1 MLACIVSA
9 CILCALPAGAAPIER
24 SARAGSG
31 EAASADTRSAEA
43 SAPSYTGAG
52 SCGSAQCHGSQ
63 RPRTLTRVRQ
73 DEYVVWVLKDHHA
86 NSYRTLLGDRSVRI
100 ARNLRLPD
108 PAEKTERCLD
118 CHAVNAPPS
127 RRGRTFDMSD
137 GVSCEGCHGPA
148 EKWLGPHT
156 TRDWTHHQSLSA
168 GMYDTKNLLLRA
180 RRCLSCHLGDESR
193 SVDHELIAAGHP
205 DLVFELDTFTAAM
218 PMHWKE
224 SEDKGAWFDVRAWG
238 VGQALALG
246 AAMDRLARRA
256 RKGVMGSGSTDGL
269 AAAGSGGGAGGPARA
284 GPGNSIWPEFSE
296 YECFTCHHDLKKDSW
311 RQARGYEQSA
321 GAPSWNSS
329 RHAVFRLLYR
339 QIAASEA
346 AAVESDLQGLSALMA
361 AGGSDRQ
368 KIAEAAG
375 RVSAAVEHLA
385 TRLAETAS
393 TPSADSTRS
402 LLHSIAAEADGLAFA
417 GYRVA
422 EQATMAIDSLYRPL
436 ARNAKPAS
444 DAAIRKGIDR
454 LYDDLKDPARYDPRS
469 FSSDLKA
476 VQKSLP

>member
-9 CILCALPAGAAPIER
+9 CILCALPAGAAPIE
-24 SARAGSG
+24 
-31 EAASADTRSAEA
+31 EA

-156 TRDWTHHQSLSA
+156 TRDWTHRQSLLA

-256 RKGVMGSGSTDGL
+256 RKGGMGSGSTDGL
-269 AAAGSGGGAGGPARA
+269 AAAGSGGGAGGPATA

-311 RQARGYEQSA
+311 RQARGYEQRA

-436 ARNAKPAS
+436 ARNAKTAS

-469 FSSDLKA
+469 FASDLKA